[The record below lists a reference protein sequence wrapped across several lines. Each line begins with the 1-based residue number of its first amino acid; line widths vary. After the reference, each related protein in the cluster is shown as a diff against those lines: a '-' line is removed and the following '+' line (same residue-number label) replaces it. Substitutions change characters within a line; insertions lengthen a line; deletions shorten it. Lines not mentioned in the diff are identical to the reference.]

1 MTRYLLIFLI
11 AITCASSQD
20 LRFRRVGLDEGLP
33 QSYVNQIAQDAQGFL
48 WIGTQDGLARFD
60 GRRMDVYR
68 HVPGDSTTITGN
80 NAFDLFLGADS
91 LLYASTGNGQCWFD
105 ASTRQ
110 WHRVRSFMKPRRL
123 QQGGLRQVHDGSV
136 NVTYTDR
143 SGRVWVASAREG
155 LSMTDPQTRSMVHFG
170 SREDNVR
177 RLACDD
183 VWALCEDARGRMW
196 VGLNGGG
203 IAIIENACVV
213 ARYRHAPSVST
224 SLSNNV
230 VRVLFEDD
238 AGTMWIG
245 THGGGLCQYDPY
257 RHALPLLQPTQR
269 ELGIESN
276 AVRGI
281 TTSGDVMYVGLRTG
295 VLVTDTMLR
304 RSSLLV
310 SWANAYDRI
319 GAARALHVD
328 RRGTL
333 WIGSERQGLGIVQ
346 AGSRTVRWLQ
356 MRDDARP
363 LRQTVSCIIP
373 DDSLHLLIGTDDGVA
388 RIHMRTF
395 DVQWYDVP
403 PSPTEEDPHVTVS
416 AITRLSNGEYVLGTA
431 FGLYRGPLGAWTR
444 KIPCADEQ
452 CVRPN
457 IDVIRS
463 IDIDSDRA
471 YVATWGGGI
480 RCIDLRTGREYVVD
494 ARNGLPSNTVYAVY
508 RYGRDQLVAS
518 TNAGIVVWNLTSRR
532 VERHLT
538 ASRGAQS
545 AEYNSWSHWRINP
558 STLVFGGINGLNIFQ
573 PASIG
578 GTPTPRVLIETIG
591 REPDDVR
598 YVGRVIAL
606 SDASPVVVRVALHA
620 DDTVWYETSNPD
632 VLRSTLAPGEYT
644 LRMQARYT
652 DGAYGPVASHTVSIP
667 EPLWQT
673 WWFVA
678 GMLLVGAG
686 GVWRIAG
693 AVTRRRD
700 ARAQEAERL
709 VHNERVRIARDLH
722 DDVGTGLAKIVI
734 MAENSIADTDDDVVR
749 SIADTAQD
757 VIDSVRSIVWVMK
770 ANDQRLSATIGYVHN
785 KVSDLMAGKGIT
797 YAYDESLARDH
808 ELDTITMRNV
818 VLAVQEIATN
828 IVRHSNATSVSVY
841 VRDTNDVLTID
852 VRDDGRGFDEHTASM
867 GSGISNICERMD
879 EVGGSV
885 AIDSYTSNGT
895 RIVLTIPLHRRA

>member
-1 MTRYLLIFLI
+1 MIRYLLIFLT
-11 AITCASSQD
+11 AFTYASSQD
-20 LRFRRVGLDEGLP
+20 LRFRRIGLDEGLP

-60 GRRMDVYR
+60 GRRMEVFR
-68 HVPGDSTTITGN
+68 HVPGDTTTITGN

-105 ASTRQ
+105 ALTRQ
-110 WHRVRSFMKPRRL
+110 WHRVRSTMKPRRATL
-123 QQGGLRQVHDGSV
+123 ERLRQVHDGTV

-143 SGRVWVASAREG
+143 RGRVWVASVRDG
-155 LSMTDPQTRSMVHFG
+155 LSMTDPQSRTMVRFN
-170 SREDNVR
+170 SREDQAR
-177 RLACDD
+177 RLPCDD
-183 VWALCEDARGRMW
+183 VWALCEDSRGRMW
-196 VGLNGGG
+196 VGTNGGG
-203 IAIIENACVV
+203 LVIIEDTHVV
-213 ARYRHAPSVST
+213 AQYRHVPSVTS

-245 THGGGLCQYDPY
+245 THGGGLSQYDPY

-281 TTSGDVMYVGLRTG
+281 ATSGDVMYVGLRTG

-346 AGSRTVRWLQ
+346 AGSRKVRWLQ
-356 MRDDARP
+356 MSDDARP
-363 LRQTVSCIIP
+363 LRRTVSCIVP
-373 DDSLHLLIGTDDGVA
+373 DDSLHILIGTDDGVA
-388 RIHMRTF
+388 RMHMRTF
-395 DVQWYDVP
+395 DVQWFDVP
-403 PSPTEEDPHVTVS
+403 PSPTPEDPHVTVS
-416 AITRLSNGEYVLGTA
+416 AITRLPTGEYLLGTA
-431 FGLYRGPLGAWTR
+431 FGLYRGRLGAWST
-444 KIPCADEQ
+444 KLSCPDEQ

-463 IDIDSDRA
+463 IDIDGGRA

-480 RCIDLRTGREYVVD
+480 RCIDLRTGREHVVD
-494 ARNGLPSNTVYAVY
+494 VRSGLPSNTVYAVY

-518 TNAGIVVWNLTSRR
+518 TNAGIVVWNLILRR

-538 ASRGAQS
+538 ATRGAQS
-545 AEYNSWSHWRINP
+545 AEFNSWSHWRVNP

-573 PASIG
+573 PASLG
-578 GTPTPRVLIETIG
+578 GAPTPRVLIETIG

-598 YVGRVIAL
+598 YIGRVIAL
-606 SDASPVVVRVALHA
+606 SDASPVIVRIALHA
-620 DDTVWYETSNPD
+620 DDTAWYETSNPD

-644 LRMQARYT
+644 LRMQARYA
-652 DGAYGPVASHTVSIP
+652 DGAYGPVSSKTISIP
-667 EPLWQT
+667 APLWQT
-673 WWFVA
+673 WWFIT

-686 GVWRIAG
+686 GVWTIAG
-693 AVTRRRD
+693 AVTHRRD
-700 ARAQEAERL
+700 VRAQEAERL
-709 VHNERVRIARDLH
+709 VHHERVRIARDLH

-734 MAENSIADTDDDVVR
+734 MAENAMAEHDHDVVR

-770 ANDQRLSATIGYVHN
+770 ASDQRLSGTIGYVHN
-785 KVSDLMAGKGIT
+785 KLSDLMVDKGIA
-797 YAYDESLARDH
+797 YSYDESLTRDH
-808 ELDTITMRNV
+808 DLDTITMRNV
-818 VLAVQEIATN
+818 VLATQEIATN
-828 IVRHSNATSVSVY
+828 IVRHSHATSVSMY
-841 VRDTNDVLTID
+841 IRDTNDVLTID
-852 VRDDGRGFDEHTASM
+852 VRDDGRGFDQDAPST
-867 GSGISNICERMD
+867 GSGLSNIRERM
-879 EVGGSV
+879 EEIAGTVV
-885 AIDSYTSNGT
+885 IDASASNGT
-895 RIVLTIPLHRRA
+895 RIVLSIPLHRKA